1 MSSVFQ
7 SGLRLTT
14 AFCLSLGVGFSP
26 SVSAQCNV
34 DADTATA
41 IDRLQLSQDRY
52 AVTGTFLRESAV
64 GRDFVSVTRDSGEGA
79 GSAKFVNSSAINSE
93 QALSLPAGRYLD
105 PCEVAKLYSVTL
117 ARGPKVAGKAT
128 QVLQFRP
135 RDTLRL
141 GHVLALEEQSGVVLR
156 SDTISEKGELLER
169 HEFATVTISEI
180 STSASSSSTSA
191 SSSNAPSSSSPS
203 SSYAMATEDTNREL
217 DADRPRYVKVPGLPD
232 GYRASL
238 ARGYEGRALFVSDGI
253 AAATVIFEPLPSTV
267 KPGEGAVRRGATLT
281 YTRGSLVS
289 GKNILVTVIG
299 EVPLAAARVI
309 ADAVKLTAGQR

>member
-1 MSSVFQ
+1 MISVFQ
-7 SGLRLTT
+7 SGHRLAT
-14 AFCLSLGVGFSP
+14 ATFIVFGLGFSH
-26 SVSAQCNV
+26 SVNAQCNV
-34 DADTATA
+34 DTDTADV
-41 IDRLQLSQDRY
+41 IQKLQQSRDRY
-52 AVTGTFLRESAV
+52 TVTGTFLRESAG
-64 GRDFVSVTRDSGEGA
+64 GRDFVSVTRDSDGA
-79 GSAKFVNSSAINSE
+79 ASKAQFVNSAASNSE
-93 QALSLPAGRYLD
+93 QMLSLPGGRVLE
-105 PCEVAKLYSVTL
+105 PCEVAELYAVSL

-128 QVLQFRP
+128 QVLHLRP

-141 GHVLALEEQSGVVLR
+141 GHVLALEEQSGVILR

-169 HEFATVTISEI
+169 HEFATVTIS
-180 STSASSSSTSA
+180 TLSASA
-191 SSSNAPSSSSPS
+191 NSPS
-203 SSYAMATEDTNREL
+203 TDSLVRTEDTVFGSQ
-217 DADRPRYVKVPGLPD
+217 DDRPRYVKVPGLPA
-232 GYRASL
+232 GYRANL

>member
-1 MSSVFQ
+1 MTSVFQ
-7 SGLRLTT
+7 SAHRLAT
-14 AFCLSLGVGFSP
+14 AFFFFIGLGFSH
-26 SVSAQCNV
+26 SVSAQCDV
-34 DADTATA
+34 DADTANA
-41 IDRLQLSQDRY
+41 IQKLQRSRDLY
-52 AVTGTFLRESAV
+52 AVTGTFLRESAA
-64 GRDFVSVTRDSGEGA
+64 GRDFVSVTRDSEEA
-79 GSAKFVNSSAINSE
+79 ASKAEFVNSVASNSE
-93 QALSLPAGRYLD
+93 QMLSLPAGRFLD
-105 PCEVAKLYSVTL
+105 PCEVAELYAVSL

-128 QVLQFRP
+128 QVLHLRP

-141 GHVLALEEQSGVVLR
+141 GHVLALEEQSGVILR

-169 HEFATVTISEI
+169 HEFATLTISKI
-180 STSASSSSTSA
+180 PASANSPATG
-191 SSSNAPSSSSPS
+191 PSVR
-203 SSYAMATEDTNREL
+203 TEGTVNGAQEE
-217 DADRPRYVKVPGLPD
+217 RPRYVKVPGLPD

-253 AAATVIFEPLPSTV
+253 AAATVIFEPLPGTV

>member
-1 MSSVFQ
+1 MTSVFR
-7 SGLRLTT
+7 SGHRLAA
-14 AFCLSLGVGFSP
+14 AFCLSLGVGFSDT
-26 SVSAQCNV
+26 VSAQCNV
-34 DADTATA
+34 DADTVTV
-41 IDRLQLSQDRY
+41 IEKLQLSQDRY
-52 AVTGTFLRESAV
+52 AVTGTFLRESAI
-64 GRDFVSVTRDSGEGA
+64 GRDFVSVTRESEGA
-79 GSAKFVNSSAINSE
+79 AIKAQFVNSSASNSE
-93 QALSLPAGRYLD
+93 QVLSLPAGRYLD
-105 PCEVAKLYSVTL
+105 PCEVTELYAVSL

-169 HEFATVTISEI
+169 HEFAAVTISAI
-180 STSASSSSTSA
+180 PAST
-191 SSSNAPSSSSPS
+191 NAPFNGSPTTSSAAGAEDSPN
-203 SSYAMATEDTNREL
+203 ALQD
-217 DADRPRYVKVPGLPD
+217 DRPRYVKVPGLPD

-289 GKNILVTVIG
+289 GNNILVTVIG

>member
-1 MSSVFQ
+1 M
-7 SGLRLTT
+7 
-14 AFCLSLGVGFSP
+14 
-26 SVSAQCNV
+26 
-34 DADTATA
+34 
-41 IDRLQLSQDRY
+41 
-52 AVTGTFLRESAV
+52 
-64 GRDFVSVTRDSGEGA
+64 TRDSKEA
-79 GSAKFVNSSAINSE
+79 ASKAEFVNSVASNSE
-93 QALSLPAGRYLD
+93 QMLSLPAGRFLD
-105 PCEVAKLYSVTL
+105 PCEVAELYAVSL
-117 ARGPKVAGKAT
+117 ARGPRVAGKAT
-128 QVLQFRP
+128 QVLHLRP

-169 HEFATVTISEI
+169 HEFATLTISKI
-180 STSASSSSTSA
+180 SASA
-191 SSSNAPSSSSPS
+191 NSPS
-203 SSYAMATEDTNREL
+203 TDSLVRAEDRVFGSQ
-217 DADRPRYVKVPGLPD
+217 DDRPRYVKVPGLPA
-232 GYRASL
+232 GYRANL

>member
-1 MSSVFQ
+1 MTSVFQ
-7 SGLRLTT
+7 SAHRLAT
-14 AFCLSLGVGFSP
+14 AFFIFIGLGFSHA
-26 SVSAQCNV
+26 VSAQCDV
-34 DADTATA
+34 DADTATV
-41 IDRLQLSQDRY
+41 IQKLQRSRDLY
-52 AVTGTFLRESAV
+52 TVTGTFLRESAA
-64 GRDFVSVTRDSGEGA
+64 GRDFVSVTRDSKEA
-79 GSAKFVNSSAINSE
+79 ASKAEFVNSVASNSE
-93 QALSLPAGRYLD
+93 QMLSLPAGRFLD
-105 PCEVAKLYSVTL
+105 PCEVAELYAVSL
-117 ARGPKVAGKAT
+117 ARGPRVAGKAT
-128 QVLQFRP
+128 QVLHLRP

-141 GHVLALEEQSGVVLR
+141 GHVLALEEQSGVILR

-169 HEFATVTISEI
+169 HEFATLTISKI
-180 STSASSSSTSA
+180 SDSA
-191 SSSNAPSSSSPS
+191 NSPS
-203 SSYAMATEDTNREL
+203 TDSAVRAEGTANGAQEE
-217 DADRPRYVKVPGLPD
+217 RPRYVKVPGLPD

-253 AAATVIFEPLPSTV
+253 AAATVIFEPLPGTV

>member
-1 MSSVFQ
+1 MASIFP

-14 AFCLSLGVGFSP
+14 AFCCFVGLGFSH
-26 SVSAQCNV
+26 SVGAQCNV
-34 DADTATA
+34 DADTATV
-41 IDRLQLSQDRY
+41 IEKLQLSQDRY
-52 AVTGTFLRESAV
+52 LATGTFLRESAS
-64 GRDFVSVTRDSGEGA
+64 GRDFVLVTRDSEETP
-79 GSAKFVNSSAINSE
+79 SRAKFVNSSASNSE
-93 QALSLPAGRYLD
+93 QVLSRPIGRYLD
-105 PCEVAKLYSVTL
+105 PCEVAKLYAVTL
-117 ARGPKVAGKAT
+117 MQGPKVAGKTT
-128 QVLQFRP
+128 QVLQLRP

-169 HEFATVTISEI
+169 HEFATVTISRV
-180 STSASSSSTSA
+180 SAVPNSRVSAVPNSSTGA
-191 SSSNAPSSSSPS
+191 SLQSSVMTA
-203 SSYAMATEDTNREL
+203 EDANTQSQ
-217 DADRPRYVKVPGLPD
+217 DDRPRYVKVPGLPD

>member
-1 MSSVFQ
+1 MTSVFR
-7 SGLRLTT
+7 SGHRLAA
-14 AFCLSLGVGFSP
+14 AFCLFLGLGFSH
-26 SVSAQCNV
+26 SLSAQCKV
-34 DADTATA
+34 DAETATV
-41 IDRLQLSQDRY
+41 IEKLQQSQDRF

-64 GRDFVSVTRDSGEGA
+64 GRDFVSVTRDSEEA
-79 GSAKFVNSSAINSE
+79 TSKAQFVNSAATNSE
-93 QALSLPAGRYLD
+93 QMLRLPAGRFLD
-105 PCEVAKLYSVTL
+105 PCEVAELYAVTL

-135 RDTLRL
+135 RDTQRL
-141 GHVLALEEQSGVVLR
+141 GHVLALEERSGVVLR

-169 HEFATVTISEI
+169 HEFATVTIAEI
-180 STSASSSSTSA
+180 SSAISVPIDSQSTSSSAKSA
-191 SSSNAPSSSSPS
+191 AVR
-203 SSYAMATEDTNREL
+203 AEDTNNGSQE
-217 DADRPRYVKVPGLPD
+217 DRPRYIKVPGLPD

-238 ARGYEGRALFVSDGI
+238 ARGYEGRAIFVSDGI
-253 AAATVIFEPLPSTV
+253 AAATVIFEPLPNTV

>member
-1 MSSVFQ
+1 MTSVVQ
-7 SGLRLTT
+7 SAHRLAT
-14 AFCLSLGVGFSP
+14 AFFIFLGLGFSHT
-26 SVSAQCNV
+26 VSAQCDV
-34 DADTATA
+34 DTDTANV
-41 IDRLQLSQDRY
+41 IQKLQQSRDLY
-52 AVTGTFLRESAV
+52 AVTGTFLRESAG
-64 GRDFVSVTRDSGEGA
+64 GRDFVSVTRDSEEAA
-79 GSAKFVNSSAINSE
+79 GKAQFVNSVANNSE
-93 QALSLPAGRYLD
+93 QMLSLPAGRFLD
-105 PCEVAKLYSVTL
+105 PCEVAELYAVSL

-128 QVLQFRP
+128 RVLQLRP
-135 RDTLRL
+135 RDMLRL
-141 GHVLALEEQSGVVLR
+141 GHVLALEEQSGVILR

-169 HEFATVTISEI
+169 HEFATVTISTI
-180 STSASSSSTSA
+180 SGSTNSTTTDSSVR
-191 SSSNAPSSSSPS
+191 
-203 SSYAMATEDTNREL
+203 TEDTVTGSQ
-217 DADRPRYVKVPGLPD
+217 DDRPRYVKVPGLPD

>member
-1 MSSVFQ
+1 MTSVFQ
-7 SGLRLTT
+7 SAHRLAT
-14 AFCLSLGVGFSP
+14 AFFLLIGLGFSL
-26 SVSAQCNV
+26 SVSAQCDV
-34 DADTATA
+34 DTDTANVVQK
-41 IDRLQLSQDRY
+41 LQRSRDLY
-52 AVTGTFLRESAV
+52 AVTGTFLRESAG
-64 GRDFVSVTRDSGEGA
+64 GRDFISVTRDSEEGA
-79 GSAKFVNSSAINSE
+79 SKAQFVNSLASNSE
-93 QALSLPAGRYLD
+93 QMLSLPAGRSLD
-105 PCEVAKLYSVTL
+105 SCEVAELYAMSL

-141 GHVLALEEQSGVVLR
+141 GHVLALEEQSGVILR

-169 HEFATVTISEI
+169 HEFATVTISTI
-180 STSASSSSTSA
+180 SAST
-191 SSSNAPSSSSPS
+191 NSPS
-203 SSYAMATEDTNREL
+203 TQSSVKEETVNGSQD
-217 DADRPRYVKVPGLPD
+217 DRPRYVKVPGLPD

-267 KPGEGAVRRGATLT
+267 RPGEGAVRRGATLT

>member
-1 MSSVFQ
+1 MTSVFQ
-7 SGLRLTT
+7 SAHRLAT
-14 AFCLSLGVGFSP
+14 AFFIFIGLGFSH
-26 SVSAQCNV
+26 SVSAQCDV
-34 DADTATA
+34 DADTANV
-41 IDRLQLSQDRY
+41 IQKLQRSRDLY
-52 AVTGTFLRESAV
+52 TITGTFLRESAA
-64 GRDFVSVTRDSGEGA
+64 GRDFVSVTRDSEEA
-79 GSAKFVNSSAINSE
+79 ASKAEFVNSVASNSE
-93 QALSLPAGRYLD
+93 QVLSLPAGRFLD
-105 PCEVAKLYSVTL
+105 PCEVAELYAVSL

-128 QVLQFRP
+128 QILHLRP

-141 GHVLALEEQSGVVLR
+141 GHVLALEEQSGVILR
-156 SDTISEKGELLER
+156 SDTISAKGELLER
-169 HEFATVTISEI
+169 HEFATVTISKI
-180 STSASSSSTSA
+180 SASA
-191 SSSNAPSSSSPS
+191 DSPS
-203 SSYAMATEDTNREL
+203 TGSSVRTEGTVNGAQEE
-217 DADRPRYVKVPGLPD
+217 RPRYVKVPGLPD

-267 KPGEGAVRRGATLT
+267 KPGEGAIRRGATLT

>member
-1 MSSVFQ
+1 MTSFFQ
-7 SGLRLTT
+7 SAHRLATPFFFFIGL
-14 AFCLSLGVGFSP
+14 GFSH
-26 SVSAQCNV
+26 SVSAQCDV
-34 DADTATA
+34 DADTANV
-41 IDRLQLSQDRY
+41 IQKLQQSRDRY
-52 AVTGTFLRESAV
+52 AVTGTFLRESAG
-64 GRDFVSVTRDSGEGA
+64 GRDFVSVTRDIDGA
-79 GSAKFVNSSAINSE
+79 TSKAQFVNSAASNSE
-93 QALSLPAGRYLD
+93 QMLSLPAGRVLD
-105 PCEVAKLYSVTL
+105 PCEVAELYAMSL

-141 GHVLALEEQSGVVLR
+141 GHVLALEEESGVILR

-169 HEFATVTISEI
+169 HEFATLTISKI
-180 STSASSSSTSA
+180 SASA
-191 SSSNAPSSSSPS
+191 NSPS
-203 SSYAMATEDTNREL
+203 TDASVRTEGTVNGAQEE
-217 DADRPRYVKVPGLPD
+217 RPRYVKVPGLPD
-232 GYRASL
+232 GYRAKL

-289 GKNILVTVIG
+289 GQNILVTVIG

>member
-1 MSSVFQ
+1 MASIFP

-14 AFCLSLGVGFSP
+14 AFCCFIGLGFSH
-26 SVSAQCNV
+26 SVGAQCNV
-34 DADTATA
+34 DADTATV
-41 IDRLQLSQDRY
+41 IEKLQLSQDRY
-52 AVTGTFLRESAV
+52 LATGTFLRESAS
-64 GRDFVSVTRDSGEGA
+64 GRDFVLVTRDSEETPGR
-79 GSAKFVNSSAINSE
+79 AKFVNSSASNSE
-93 QALSLPAGRYLD
+93 QVLSRPIGRYLD
-105 PCEVAKLYSVTL
+105 PCEVAKLYAVTL
-117 ARGPKVAGKAT
+117 MQGPKVAGKTT

-169 HEFATVTISEI
+169 HEFATVTISRV
-180 STSASSSSTSA
+180 SAVPDSSTGA
-191 SSSNAPSSSSPS
+191 SPQSSLMTA
-203 SSYAMATEDTNREL
+203 EDANTQSQG
-217 DADRPRYVKVPGLPD
+217 DRPRYVKVPGLPD

-238 ARGYEGRALFVSDGI
+238 ARGYEGQALFVSDGI

-289 GKNILVTVIG
+289 GQNILVTVIG

>member
-1 MSSVFQ
+1 MTSVIQ
-7 SGLRLTT
+7 SLRRLATAICIFLGL
-14 AFCLSLGVGFSP
+14 GFSH
-26 SVSAQCNV
+26 STSAQCNV
-34 DADTATA
+34 DTGAATV
-41 IDRLQLSQDRY
+41 IEKLQQSRDRY
-52 AVTGTFLRESAV
+52 AVSGTFLRESAV
-64 GRDFVSVTRDSGEGA
+64 GRDFVSVMRGDGEA
-79 GSAKFVNSSAINSE
+79 LSTAQFVNSAARNSE
-93 QALSLPAGRYLD
+93 QKLRLPVGRYLD
-105 PCEVAKLYSVTL
+105 PCEVTELYAVTV
-117 ARGPKVAGKAT
+117 APGPKVAGKTT

-141 GHVLALEEQSGVVLR
+141 GHVLALEEGSGVILR

-169 HEFATVTISEI
+169 HEFATVSISAVSVEDAVDR
-180 STSASSSSTSA
+180 SADNS
-191 SSSNAPSSSSPS
+191 
-203 SSYAMATEDTNREL
+203 
-217 DADRPRYVKVPGLPD
+217 PRYVKVPGLPD

-253 AAATVIFEPLPSTV
+253 AAATVIFEPLPSAV

-281 YTRGSLVS
+281 YTRGSRVS